1 MIEIDELQIILSELD
16 NIVLDDY
23 FPFSEMHCIWEMR
36 CGALRLFEKIMLYF
50 PKNKVVFD
58 ARELQIKSLI
68 SKEDGID
75 NVINYNIPTLK
86 FILPIVLNTEIKRK
100 IVNYIKENSNMNIYF
115 KSSDAV
121 FAKYLPN
128 YLLESKELEVKEKEE
143 LYINIDNVNII
154 RYLWDN
160 LDLQSREIEQDIYML
175 KNTNVFHYTIEDNLY
190 KGINVQLYPGVIID
204 TSKGSV
210 ILEDNVQ
217 IMHNSVIIGPCY
229 IGKNTIIKVGSNI
242 YENCSFGSY
251 CKIGGEVADTI
262 FHNYS
267 NKQHS
272 GFIGGSYIGEWVNL
286 GADTNNSDLKNNYS
300 KIAVNLPHKVI
311 DTGKQFLGCMCG
323 DYSKTAIC
331 TRINTGTIIG
341 NCAMIAISRLTPKY
355 IPSFSWLTEELEN
368 IYKIEKAIET
378 AKIVLKRRN
387 KIITNEEEKMLLSI
401 FNKYKK

>member
-86 FILPIVLNTEIKRK
+86 FILPIVLNTEIKKK

-154 RYLWDN
+154 RYL
-160 LDLQSREIEQDIYML
+160 Y
-175 KNTNVFHYTIEDNLY
+175 
-190 KGINVQLYPGVIID
+190 
-204 TSKGSV
+204 
-210 ILEDNVQ
+210 
-217 IMHNSVIIGPCY
+217 
-229 IGKNTIIKVGSNI
+229 
-242 YENCSFGSY
+242 
-251 CKIGGEVADTI
+251 A
-262 FHNYS
+262 
-267 NKQHS
+267 
-272 GFIGGSYIGEWVNL
+272 
-286 GADTNNSDLKNNYS
+286 
-300 KIAVNLPHKVI
+300 
-311 DTGKQFLGCMCG
+311 
-323 DYSKTAIC
+323 
-331 TRINTGTIIG
+331 
-341 NCAMIAISRLTPKY
+341 
-355 IPSFSWLTEELEN
+355 
-368 IYKIEKAIET
+368 
-378 AKIVLKRRN
+378 
-387 KIITNEEEKMLLSI
+387 
-401 FNKYKK
+401 